1 MEHVGGMN
9 LKWGAIVLAAGQG
22 RRMHSR
28 VAKQFL
34 LLNGRPV
41 IYYAL
46 KAFEESQAESV
57 VLVTGEE
64 EIPYCRE
71 EIVEKYGFKKVKAVV
86 AGGAERYHS
95 VRNGLREFQKTFSKD
110 DIVLIHDGARPL
122 LNSAIIERTLAAA
135 SQYHACTA
143 AMPVKD
149 TIKVADEEEFAE
161 TTLDRSRLWQIQTP
175 QAFSCGLILS
185 AYEKLFADP
194 ELQKGITDDAMV
206 VESMTGERVKL
217 VEGSYENLK
226 VTTPEDMVIAE
237 CLLKERERNQAIR
250 F

>member
-1 MEHVGGMN
+1 
-9 LKWGAIVLAAGQG
+9 
-22 RRMHSR
+22 
-28 VAKQFL
+28 
-34 LLNGRPV
+34 
-41 IYYAL
+41 
-46 KAFEESQAESV
+46 
-57 VLVTGEE
+57 
-64 EIPYCRE
+64 
-71 EIVEKYGFKKVKAVV
+71 
-86 AGGAERYHS
+86 
-95 VRNGLREFQKTFSKD
+95 
-110 DIVLIHDGARPL
+110 
-122 LNSAIIERTLAAA
+122 
-135 SQYHACTA
+135 
-143 AMPVKD
+143 MPVKD
-149 TIKVADEEEFAE
+149 TIKVADEEAFAE

-237 CLLKERERNQAIR
+237 CLLKEREKNQTIR